1 MKLKT
6 LILGFVVFQLLYFPF
21 NTDSFG
27 LIIIPLPGSVGFLL
41 TVVTAVL
48 IVLLAQFTRKS
59 GTKISYAKI
68 ALLFSLIFAF
78 FSIFRANFIDRFIL
92 SAGSISWGIIGLYLI
107 TLKQNRFGSLG
118 ELLLLPFQILS
129 DFAQTLKKLFYS
141 FILWAFNKNK
151 TKNSASKFILG
162 LLITT
167 PVTAVLLL
175 LLSAADPIF
184 GHYVNNIFSLQFFRS
199 QILWNT
205 VGRLIFSTLGL
216 MLIAGFIYFKNSS
229 TSRSPF
235 NQFMPKN
242 KTINIPFLMLSLVTC
257 LILIIFLFIQFRY
270 LFLLKNMAD
279 LSAYGIYTFSDYV
292 KKGFFELLLTTLI
305 IYTIS
310 GIGLVIY
317 RGLKQDKL
325 FLSINTLL
333 IFLNFTL
340 SISVLRRIYLYMEA
354 HGLTK
359 TRYYGIAILLVLML
373 LLLTILLRYFKAK
386 NKLYIFELLGV
397 STIFFVFAGINSD
410 YLMGKYAPPTVNQT
424 LDYNY
429 LASLSPDGYELW
441 NEALNEAN
449 KSMKL
454 IDQTPYGLYEKI
466 TIVRSYWAM
475 QKINYNLERLDRIYK
490 NMDVETIKQFNF
502 QEYRAHKNML
512 NKASSEDIEEILNK
526 LSPTAIYLIQNQEIP
541 HDVYQYIN

>member
-27 LIIIPLPGSVGFLL
+27 LITIPLPGSVGFLL
-41 TVVTAVL
+41 TVLTAVL
-48 IVLLAQFTRKS
+48 IVLLTQS
-59 GTKISYAKI
+59 TKKRRAKIFYAKI

-92 SAGSISWGIIGLYLI
+92 SAGGVSWGIIGLYLI

-118 ELLLLPFQILS
+118 ELFTLPFQILS
-129 DFAQTLKKLFYS
+129 DFVQTLKNLFDS
-141 FILWAFNKNK
+141 FIHWAFSKNK
-151 TKNSASKFILG
+151 AKNSVSKFILG
-162 LLITT
+162 LFITT
-167 PVTAVLLL
+167 PVAAVLLL
-175 LLSAADPIF
+175 LLSSADPIF

-199 QILWNT
+199 QVLWNT
-205 VGRLIFSTLGL
+205 VSRLIFSTIGFL
-216 MLIAGFIYFKNSS
+216 LIAGFIYFKNSS

-235 NQFMPKN
+235 NQFIPKN

-257 LILIIFLFIQFRY
+257 LILIVFLFIQFRY

-279 LSAYGIYTFSDYV
+279 LSAYSIYTFSDYV

-310 GIGLVIY
+310 GIGLIIY
-317 RGLKQDKL
+317 RGLKRDKL

-340 SISVLRRIYLYMEA
+340 SISVLRRIYLYTDA

-373 LLLTILLRYFKAK
+373 LLTTLILRYFKSH
-386 NKLYIFELLGV
+386 NKLYILEMLGV
-397 STIFFVFAGINSD
+397 SVIFFAFSSINSD
-410 YLMGKYAPPTVNQT
+410 YLIGKHTPPTVNQT

-429 LASLSPDGYELW
+429 LAGLSPDGYQLW
-441 NEALNEAN
+441 NEAIIEAN
-449 KSMKL
+449 KSTML
-454 IDQTPYGLYEKI
+454 INQTPYGLDEKI
-466 TIVRSYWAM
+466 TIVRSYWAIN
-475 QKINYNLERLDRIYK
+475 KINFNLKRLDRIYK
-490 NMDVETIKQFNF
+490 NLSITNIKEFNF
-502 QEYRAHKNML
+502 QEYKAYKNML
-512 NKASSEDIEEILNK
+512 NKVSLEEIDEILK
-526 LSPTAIYLIQNQEIP
+526 LLAPTANYLIQNQEIP
-541 HDVYQYIN
+541 LDIFQYY